1 VAPRPPR
8 SGSRPHPAIATGLVA
23 ALGLVLPAAAQAGP
37 LSRALDNLAA
47 HQDRFGGGFSAGS
60 GTDPNDT
67 AWAILAVT
75 AAGES
80 ADHWRSGHASL
91 RDAMAR
97 PLRKPMLGDI
107 ARTAVAAS
115 AAGLD
120 PRRVGGRNLMRDVL
134 AAQNADGSIGDGPS
148 TTAWGILALRAGGL
162 SPSSFSVRRARG
174 ALERRQ
180 REDGG
185 WSADASPLGRDP
197 NTTSVAI
204 QALVAAGRRP
214 DHAISLRRAR
224 DFLRR
229 AQNPDGGF
237 PAVVGGE
244 STALTTAWVT
254 VALRTLGDRPDRAP
268 WNRAG
273 GPVRLLR
280 RLQLPDGGVRNSQES
295 AAPSVWATSQA
306 ALAFAPGPL
315 PLWPRGGRQTPPRTP
330 KAVLREPRGG
340 GLVVRYRDDQGGTGV
355 DPASV
360 HVRVGGRDVTDEARV
375 TSRILKLPRR
385 GVPAGRSTVALTIA
399 DRAGNARSVLWEVP
413 SRRDR

>member
-1 VAPRPPR
+1 VAPRPLR
-8 SGSRPHPAIATGLVA
+8 SGARPLTVIATGLAA

-47 HQDRFGGGFSAGS
+47 HQDRFGGGFSVGS

-67 AWAILAVT
+67 AWATLAVT
-75 AAGES
+75 AAGER
-80 ADHWRSGHASL
+80 AERWRAGHTSL
-91 RDAMAR
+91 RDAIAR

-107 ARTAVAAS
+107 ERTAVAAS

-120 PRRVGGRNLMRDVL
+120 PRATGGRNLMREVL
-134 AAQNADGSIGDGPS
+134 TAQDADGSIGDGPS

-162 SPSSFSVRRARG
+162 PADSFSVRRARS
-174 ALERRQ
+174 ALERQQ

-185 WSADASPLGRDP
+185 WSADESPLGRDP
-197 NTTSVAI
+197 NTTSVAV

-214 DHAISLRRAR
+214 ELAASLRRAR
-224 DFLRR
+224 EFLRR

-254 VALRTLGDRPDRAP
+254 VALRTLGDRPDRPP

-280 RLQLPDGGVRNSQES
+280 RLQLPDGGVRNSRES
-295 AAPSVWATSQA
+295 VAPSVWATSQA

-330 KAVLREPRGG
+330 KAVLREPPGG
-340 GLVVRYRDDQGGTGV
+340 GLVVDYRDDQGGTGV

-360 HVRVGGRDVTDEARV
+360 RVTVGGRDVTDEARV
-375 TSRILKLPRR
+375 TATTMQLPPR
-385 GVPAGRSTVALTIA
+385 GVPAGRSTVAVTIA
-399 DRAGNARSVLWEVP
+399 DRAGNARSMLWKFVP
-413 SRRDR
+413 

>member
-1 VAPRPPR
+1 VAPRPLR
-8 SGSRPHPAIATGLVA
+8 SGPRPHPAIATGLAA

-47 HQDRFGGGFSAGS
+47 HQDRFGGGFSVGG

-67 AWAILAVT
+67 AWATLAVT
-75 AAGES
+75 AAGEQAS
-80 ADHWRSGHASL
+80 RWRSGHASL

-107 ARTAVAAS
+107 ERTAVAAS

-120 PRRVGGRNLMRDVL
+120 PRGVGGRNLMREVL
-134 AAQNADGSIGDGPS
+134 IAQAADGSIGEGPS

-162 SPSSFSVRRARG
+162 PADAFSVRRARS
-174 ALERRQ
+174 ALEHGQ

-197 NTTSVAI
+197 NTTSVAV
-204 QALVAAGRRP
+204 QALVAAGRKP
-214 DHAISLRRAR
+214 DRATSLRRAR

-229 AQNPDGGF
+229 VQNPDGGF

-254 VALRTLGDRPDRAP
+254 VALRTLGDRPDRPP
-268 WNRAG
+268 WNREG

-280 RLQLPDGGVRNSQES
+280 HLQLADGGVLNSRQS
-295 AAPSVWATSQA
+295 PTPSVWATSQA

-330 KAVLREPRGG
+330 KAVLGEPRGG

-360 HVRVGGRDVTDEARV
+360 RVRVGGRDVTDEARV
-375 TSRILKLPRR
+375 TARILKLPPQ
-385 GVPAGRSTVALTIA
+385 GVPAGRSTVAFTIA
-399 DRAGNARSVLWEVP
+399 DRAGNASSVLWKVRP
-413 SRRDR
+413 LRDR